1 MKKFISVMLLLS
13 LIFVL
18 SGVVIF
24 RTQISKPQNTPT
36 EKPAYIRPTPVA
48 HEPVE
53 NIVEP
58 VENPVE
64 NISETPEN
72 IVETETVEKPLAH
85 DVSLPDKTY
94 TDEELE
100 ILALIV
106 YQEAGGNRVSD
117 DTRRLVAQVFLNR
130 VNDSRFPDSF
140 YEVAT
145 AERQY
150 GRLHWTG
157 IVWPDRASSQTE
169 APAVERAYKI
179 AQEVLESDE
188 PVCPEGV
195 IFQAEFVQGEIY
207 AEQDGMYFC
216 FG

>member
-1 MKKFISVMLLLS
+1 MKKFVSGMLLLS

-18 SGVVIF
+18 SGAVMF
-24 RTQISKPQNTPT
+24 RTQVSEPKNTPA
-36 EKPAYIRPTPVA
+36 ENPVYAQPTPTV

-53 NIVEP
+53 NLV
-58 VENPVE
+58 
-64 NISETPEN
+64 
-72 IVETETVEKPLAH
+72 ETVEDSLVHSDPL
-85 DVSLPDKTY
+85 LDKTY

-106 YQEAGGNRVSD
+106 YQEAGGDRVSD
-117 DTRRLVAQVFLNR
+117 DTRRLVAQIFLNR

-145 AERQY
+145 AKRQY
-150 GRLHWTG
+150 GRLYWTG
-157 IVWPDRASSQTE
+157 IVWPERASSQAE
-169 APAVERAYKI
+169 AHAVERAYKI
-179 AQEVLESDE
+179 AQEVLESDD
-188 PVCPEGV
+188 PICPEDV
-195 IFQAEFVQGEIY
+195 IFQAEFVQGDIY

>member
-1 MKKFISVMLLLS
+1 MKKFISGMFLLS

-18 SGVVIF
+18 SGTIMF
-24 RTQISKPQNTPT
+24 RNQISEPQSEPEETTVCVQPSHDV
-36 EKPAYIRPTPVA
+36 RD
-48 HEPVE
+48 PVE
-53 NIVEP
+53 NIVE
-58 VENPVE
+58 
-64 NISETPEN
+64 
-72 IVETETVEKPLAH
+72 TVEESFVHSDPA
-85 DVSLPDKTY
+85 PDKTY

-106 YQEAGGNRVSD
+106 YQEAGEDRVSD

-150 GRLHWTG
+150 GRLYWTG
-157 IVWPDRASSQTE
+157 IVWPDRASSQVE
-169 APAVERAYKI
+169 AHAVERAYKI
-179 AQEVLESDE
+179 AQEVLESDD
-188 PVCPEGV
+188 PICPEDV
-195 IFQAEFVQGEIY
+195 IFQAEFVQGDIY

>member
-1 MKKFISVMLLLS
+1 MKKFISGMFLLS

-18 SGVVIF
+18 SGTIMF
-24 RTQISKPQNTPT
+24 RNQVSELQREPEETTVCVQPSHDV
-36 EKPAYIRPTPVA
+36 R
-48 HEPVE
+48 EPVE
-53 NIVEP
+53 NIVE
-58 VENPVE
+58 
-64 NISETPEN
+64 
-72 IVETETVEKPLAH
+72 TVEE
-85 DVSLPDKTY
+85 SLVHSDPAPDKTY

-106 YQEAGGNRVSD
+106 YQEAGEDRVSD

-150 GRLHWTG
+150 GRLYWTG
-157 IVWPDRASSQTE
+157 IVWPDRASSQVE
-169 APAVERAYKI
+169 AHAVERAYKI

-195 IFQAEFVQGEIY
+195 IFQAEFVQGDIY

>member
-1 MKKFISVMLLLS
+1 MKKFISGMLLLS
-13 LIFVL
+13 LIFIL
-18 SGVVIF
+18 SGIIML
-24 RTQISKPQNTPT
+24 RTQVDVPQDTP
-36 EKPAYIRPTPVA
+36 EEESVYVQPTPIV

-53 NIVEP
+53 NIVE
-58 VENPVE
+58 
-64 NISETPEN
+64 
-72 IVETETVEKPLAH
+72 TVEDSLVDSDP
-85 DVSLPDKTY
+85 LPDKTY
-94 TDEELE
+94 TDEELD

-106 YQEAGGNRVSD
+106 YQEAGGDGVSD

-145 AERQY
+145 EERQY
-150 GRLHWTG
+150 GRLYWTG
-157 IVWPDRASSQTE
+157 IVWPDRASSQAE
-169 APAVERAYKI
+169 AHAVERAYRI

>member
-1 MKKFISVMLLLS
+1 MKKFISGMFLLS

-18 SGVVIF
+18 SGTIMF
-24 RTQISKPQNTPT
+24 RNQVSEPQREPEETTVCVQPSHDV
-36 EKPAYIRPTPVA
+36 R
-48 HEPVE
+48 EPVE
-53 NIVEP
+53 NIVE
-58 VENPVE
+58 
-64 NISETPEN
+64 
-72 IVETETVEKPLAH
+72 TVEE
-85 DVSLPDKTY
+85 SLVHSDPAPDKTY

-106 YQEAGGNRVSD
+106 YQEAGEDRVSD

-150 GRLHWTG
+150 GRLYWTG
-157 IVWPDRASSQTE
+157 IVWPDRASSQVE
-169 APAVERAYKI
+169 AHAVERAYKI
-179 AQEVLESDE
+179 AQEVLESDD
-188 PVCPEGV
+188 PICPEDV
-195 IFQAEFVQGEIY
+195 IFQAEFVQGDIY

>member
-1 MKKFISVMLLLS
+1 MKKLISGMLLLS
-13 LIFVL
+13 MIFVL
-18 SGVVIF
+18 SGVIML
-24 RTQISKPQNTPT
+24 RTQVDEPQDTP
-36 EKPAYIRPTPVA
+36 EEESVYVQPTPIVR
-48 HEPVE
+48 EPVE

-58 VENPVE
+58 VEEPVE
-64 NISETPEN
+64 EPVVHVDSTSDK
-72 IVETETVEKPLAH
+72 TYTDSDKTYT
-85 DVSLPDKTY
+85 DSDKTY

-106 YQEAGGNRVSD
+106 YQEAGGDRVSD

-145 AERQY
+145 ANRQY
-150 GRLHWTG
+150 GRLYLTG
-157 IVWPDRASSQTE
+157 IVWPDRASSPVE
-169 APAVERAYKI
+169 GPAVGRAYKI

-188 PVCPEGV
+188 PICPEGV
-195 IFQAEFVQGEIY
+195 IFQAEFVQGDIY
-207 AEQDGMYFC
+207 AAQDGMYFC

>member
-1 MKKFISVMLLLS
+1 MKKLISGMLLLS

-18 SGVVIF
+18 SGIIML
-24 RTQISKPQNTPT
+24 RTQVDEPQDTPT
-36 EKPAYIRPTPVA
+36 EKPVYVQPNHAVY
-48 HEPVE
+48 EPVE
-53 NIVEP
+53 NIVE
-58 VENPVE
+58 
-64 NISETPEN
+64 
-72 IVETETVEKPLAH
+72 TVEE
-85 DVSLPDKTY
+85 SLVHSDPIPDKTY
-94 TDEELE
+94 TDEELD

-106 YQEAGGNRVSD
+106 YQEAGGDNVSD

-145 AERQY
+145 QERQY
-150 GRLHWTG
+150 GRLYWTG
-157 IVWPDRASSQTE
+157 IVWPDRASSQAE
-169 APAVERAYKI
+169 EHAVERAYKI

-188 PVCPEGV
+188 PICPEGV
-195 IFQAEFVQGEIY
+195 IFQSEFVQGDIY

>member
-1 MKKFISVMLLLS
+1 MKKFISGMFLLS

-18 SGVVIF
+18 SGTIMF
-24 RTQISKPQNTPT
+24 RNQVSELQREPEETTVCVHPSHDV
-36 EKPAYIRPTPVA
+36 R
-48 HEPVE
+48 EPVE
-53 NIVEP
+53 NIVE
-58 VENPVE
+58 
-64 NISETPEN
+64 
-72 IVETETVEKPLAH
+72 TVEE
-85 DVSLPDKTY
+85 SLVHSDPAPDKTY

-106 YQEAGGNRVSD
+106 YQEAGGDIVSD

-150 GRLHWTG
+150 GRLYWTG
-157 IVWPDRASSQTE
+157 IVWPDRASSQVE
-169 APAVERAYKI
+169 AHAVERAYKI

-195 IFQAEFVQGEIY
+195 IFQAEFVQGDIY

>member
-1 MKKFISVMLLLS
+1 MKKFISGMFLLS

-18 SGVVIF
+18 SGTIMF
-24 RTQISKPQNTPT
+24 RNQVSELQSEPEETTVCVQPSHD
-36 EKPAYIRPTPVA
+36 VC
-48 HEPVE
+48 EPVE
-53 NIVEP
+53 NIVE
-58 VENPVE
+58 
-64 NISETPEN
+64 
-72 IVETETVEKPLAH
+72 TVEE
-85 DVSLPDKTY
+85 SLVHSDPAPDKTY

-106 YQEAGGNRVSD
+106 YQEAGEDRVSD

-150 GRLHWTG
+150 GRLYWTG
-157 IVWPDRASSQTE
+157 IVWPDRASSQVE
-169 APAVERAYKI
+169 AHAVERAYKI
-179 AQEVLESDE
+179 AQEVLESNE
-188 PVCPEGV
+188 PICPEGV
-195 IFQAEFVQGEIY
+195 IFQAEFVQGDIY

>member
-1 MKKFISVMLLLS
+1 MKKLISGMILLS

-18 SGVVIF
+18 SGVIML
-24 RTQISKPQNTPT
+24 RTQVSEP
-36 EKPAYIRPTPVA
+36 RGTPVETTVCVKSS
-48 HEPVE
+48 HDVLEPV
-53 NIVEP
+53 
-58 VENPVE
+58 
-64 NISETPEN
+64 
-72 IVETETVEKPLAH
+72 ETVEK
-85 DVSLPDKTY
+85 SLVYSDPEPDKTY

-106 YQEAGGNRVSD
+106 YQEAGEDKVSD

-150 GRLHWTG
+150 GRLYWTG
-157 IVWPDRASSQTE
+157 IVWPDRASSQAE
-169 APAVERAYKI
+169 AHAVERAYKI

-195 IFQAEFVQGEIY
+195 IFQAEFVQGDIY

>member
-1 MKKFISVMLLLS
+1 MKKFISGMFLLS

-18 SGVVIF
+18 SGTIMF
-24 RTQISKPQNTPT
+24 RNQISEPQSEPEEMTVCVQPSHDV
-36 EKPAYIRPTPVA
+36 R
-48 HEPVE
+48 EPVE
-53 NIVEP
+53 NIVE
-58 VENPVE
+58 
-64 NISETPEN
+64 
-72 IVETETVEKPLAH
+72 TVEE
-85 DVSLPDKTY
+85 SLVHSDPAPDKTY

-106 YQEAGGNRVSD
+106 YQEAGEDRVSD

-150 GRLHWTG
+150 GRLYWTG
-157 IVWPDRASSQTE
+157 IVWPDRASSQVE
-169 APAVERAYKI
+169 AHAVERAYKI

-195 IFQAEFVQGEIY
+195 IFQAEFVQGDIY

>member
-1 MKKFISVMLLLS
+1 MKKFISGMFLLS

-18 SGVVIF
+18 SGTIMF
-24 RTQISKPQNTPT
+24 RNQVSELQREPEETTVCVQPSHDV
-36 EKPAYIRPTPVA
+36 R
-48 HEPVE
+48 EPVE
-53 NIVEP
+53 NIVE
-58 VENPVE
+58 
-64 NISETPEN
+64 
-72 IVETETVEKPLAH
+72 TVEE
-85 DVSLPDKTY
+85 SLVHSDPAPDKTY

-106 YQEAGGNRVSD
+106 YQEAGEDRVSD

-145 AERQY
+145 ADRQY
-150 GRLHWTG
+150 GRLYWTG
-157 IVWPDRASSQTE
+157 IVWPERASSQVE
-169 APAVERAYKI
+169 AHAVERAYKI
-179 AQEVLESDE
+179 AQEVLESDD
-188 PVCPEGV
+188 PICPEDV
-195 IFQAEFVQGEIY
+195 IFQAEFVQGDIY

>member
-1 MKKFISVMLLLS
+1 MKKFISGMLLLS

-18 SGVVIF
+18 SGIIML
-24 RTQISKPQNTPT
+24 RNQGDAPQDTP
-36 EKPAYIRPTPVA
+36 EEESVYVQPTPIV

-53 NIVEP
+53 NIVE
-58 VENPVE
+58 
-64 NISETPEN
+64 
-72 IVETETVEKPLAH
+72 TVEDSLVHSDP
-85 DVSLPDKTY
+85 LPDKTY
-94 TDEELE
+94 TDEELD

-106 YQEAGGNRVSD
+106 YQEAGGDRVSD

-145 AERQY
+145 EERQY
-150 GRLHWTG
+150 GRLYWTG
-157 IVWPDRASSQTE
+157 IVWPDRASSQAE
-169 APAVERAYKI
+169 AHAVERAYRI

-195 IFQAEFVQGEIY
+195 IFQAEFVQGDIY

>member
-1 MKKFISVMLLLS
+1 MKKFILGMLLLS

-18 SGVVIF
+18 SGIIML
-24 RTQISKPQNTPT
+24 RTQVDVPQDTP
-36 EKPAYIRPTPVA
+36 EEESVYVQPTPIV

-53 NIVEP
+53 NIVK
-58 VENPVE
+58 
-64 NISETPEN
+64 
-72 IVETETVEKPLAH
+72 TVEDSLVHSDP
-85 DVSLPDKTY
+85 LPDKTY
-94 TDEELE
+94 TDEELD

-106 YQEAGGNRVSD
+106 YQEAGGDRVSD

-150 GRLHWTG
+150 GRLYWTG
-157 IVWPDRASSQTE
+157 IVWPDRASSQVE
-169 APAVERAYKI
+169 AHAVERAYKI

-195 IFQAEFVQGEIY
+195 IFQAEFVQGDIY

>member
-1 MKKFISVMLLLS
+1 MKKFISGMFLLS

-18 SGVVIF
+18 SGTIMF
-24 RTQISKPQNTPT
+24 RNQVSELQREPEETTVCVHPSHDV
-36 EKPAYIRPTPVA
+36 R
-48 HEPVE
+48 EPVE
-53 NIVEP
+53 NIVE
-58 VENPVE
+58 
-64 NISETPEN
+64 
-72 IVETETVEKPLAH
+72 TVEDSLVHSDP
-85 DVSLPDKTY
+85 LPDKTY

-106 YQEAGGNRVSD
+106 YQEAGEDRVSD

-145 AERQY
+145 AKRQY
-150 GRLHWTG
+150 GRLYWTG
-157 IVWPDRASSQTE
+157 IVWPDRASSQAE
-169 APAVERAYKI
+169 AHAVERAYKI

-188 PVCPEGV
+188 PVCPESV
-195 IFQAEFVQGEIY
+195 IFQAEFVQGDIY

>member
-1 MKKFISVMLLLS
+1 MKKLISGMLLLS

-18 SGVVIF
+18 SGVIML
-24 RTQISKPQNTPT
+24 RTQVDEPQDTPT
-36 EKPAYIRPTPVA
+36 EKPVYVQPNHAV

-53 NIVEP
+53 NIVE
-58 VENPVE
+58 
-64 NISETPEN
+64 
-72 IVETETVEKPLAH
+72 TVEE
-85 DVSLPDKTY
+85 SLVHSDPIPDKTY

-106 YQEAGGNRVSD
+106 YQEAGGDIVSD

-145 AERQY
+145 EERQY
-150 GRLHWTG
+150 GRLYWTG
-157 IVWPDRASSQTE
+157 IVWPDRASSQEE
-169 APAVERAYKI
+169 AHAVERAYKI
-179 AQEVLESDE
+179 AQEVLESKE

-195 IFQAEFVQGEIY
+195 IFQAEFVQVDIY
-207 AEQDGMYFC
+207 AQQDGMYFC

>member
-1 MKKFISVMLLLS
+1 MKKFISGMLLLS

-18 SGVVIF
+18 SGVIMLRNQVDV
-24 RTQISKPQNTPT
+24 PQDTP
-36 EKPAYIRPTPVA
+36 EEESVYVQPTPIV

-53 NIVEP
+53 NIVE
-58 VENPVE
+58 
-64 NISETPEN
+64 
-72 IVETETVEKPLAH
+72 TVEE
-85 DVSLPDKTY
+85 SLVHSDPIPDKTY

-106 YQEAGGNRVSD
+106 YQEAGGDIVSD

-145 AERQY
+145 EERQY
-150 GRLHWTG
+150 GRLYWTG
-157 IVWPDRASSQTE
+157 IVWPDRASSQEE
-169 APAVERAYKI
+169 AHAVERAYKI

-188 PVCPEGV
+188 PICPEGV

>member
-1 MKKFISVMLLLS
+1 MKKFISGMFLLS

-18 SGVVIF
+18 SGTIMLRNQVSELQSEPEETTVCVQPSHDV
-24 RTQISKPQNTPT
+24 R
-36 EKPAYIRPTPVA
+36 
-48 HEPVE
+48 EPVE
-53 NIVEP
+53 NIVE
-58 VENPVE
+58 
-64 NISETPEN
+64 
-72 IVETETVEKPLAH
+72 TVEE
-85 DVSLPDKTY
+85 SLVHSDPAPDKTY

-106 YQEAGGNRVSD
+106 YQEAGGDGVSD

-150 GRLHWTG
+150 GRLYWTG
-157 IVWPDRASSQTE
+157 IVWPDRASSQVE
-169 APAVERAYKI
+169 AHAVERAYKI

-188 PVCPEGV
+188 PVCPEDV
-195 IFQAEFVQGEIY
+195 IFQAEFVQGDIY

>member
-1 MKKFISVMLLLS
+1 MKKLISGMLLLS
-13 LIFVL
+13 MIFVL
-18 SGVVIF
+18 SGVIML
-24 RTQISKPQNTPT
+24 RTQVDEPQDTPT
-36 EKPAYIRPTPVA
+36 EKPVYVQPNHDV

-53 NIVEP
+53 NIVE
-58 VENPVE
+58 
-64 NISETPEN
+64 
-72 IVETETVEKPLAH
+72 TVEE
-85 DVSLPDKTY
+85 SLVHSDPIPDKTY

-106 YQEAGGNRVSD
+106 YQEAGGDIVSD

-145 AERQY
+145 EERQY
-150 GRLHWTG
+150 GRLYWTG
-157 IVWPDRASSQTE
+157 IVWPDRASSQEE
-169 APAVERAYKI
+169 AHAVERAYKI
-179 AQEVLESDE
+179 AQEVLESNE

-195 IFQAEFVQGEIY
+195 IFQAEFAQGDIY

>member
-1 MKKFISVMLLLS
+1 MKKFISGMLLLS
-13 LIFVL
+13 LIFIL
-18 SGVVIF
+18 SGIIML
-24 RTQISKPQNTPT
+24 RTQVDVPQDTP
-36 EKPAYIRPTPVA
+36 EEESVYVQPTPIV

-53 NIVEP
+53 NIVE
-58 VENPVE
+58 
-64 NISETPEN
+64 
-72 IVETETVEKPLAH
+72 TVEDSLVDSDP
-85 DVSLPDKTY
+85 LPDKTY
-94 TDEELE
+94 TDEELD

-106 YQEAGGNRVSD
+106 YQEAGGDGVSD

-145 AERQY
+145 EERQY
-150 GRLHWTG
+150 GRLYWTG
-157 IVWPDRASSQTE
+157 IVWPDRASSQAE
-169 APAVERAYKI
+169 AHAVERAYTI

-188 PVCPEGV
+188 PICPEGV

>member
-1 MKKFISVMLLLS
+1 MKKFISGILLLS
-13 LIFVL
+13 LIFIL
-18 SGVVIF
+18 SGIIML
-24 RTQISKPQNTPT
+24 RTQVDVPQDTP
-36 EKPAYIRPTPVA
+36 EEESVYVQPTPIV

-53 NIVEP
+53 NIVE
-58 VENPVE
+58 
-64 NISETPEN
+64 
-72 IVETETVEKPLAH
+72 TVE
-85 DVSLPDKTY
+85 DSLVHSDPPPDKTY
-94 TDEELE
+94 TDEELD

-106 YQEAGGNRVSD
+106 YQEAGGDRVSD

-150 GRLHWTG
+150 GRLYWTG
-157 IVWPDRASSQTE
+157 IVWPDRASSQEE
-169 APAVERAYKI
+169 AHAVERAYRI

-188 PVCPEGV
+188 PICPEGV
-195 IFQAEFVQGEIY
+195 IFQAEFVQGDIY

>member
-1 MKKFISVMLLLS
+1 MKKFISGMFLLS

-18 SGVVIF
+18 SGTIMF
-24 RTQISKPQNTPT
+24 RNQVSELQREPEETTVCVHPSND
-36 EKPAYIRPTPVA
+36 VC
-48 HEPVE
+48 EPVE
-53 NIVEP
+53 NIVE
-58 VENPVE
+58 
-64 NISETPEN
+64 
-72 IVETETVEKPLAH
+72 TVEE
-85 DVSLPDKTY
+85 SLVHSDPAPDKTY

-106 YQEAGGNRVSD
+106 YQEAGEDRVSD

-150 GRLHWTG
+150 GRLYWTG
-157 IVWPDRASSQTE
+157 IVWPERASSPAETH
-169 APAVERAYKI
+169 AVERAYKI
-179 AQEVLESDE
+179 AQEVLESDD
-188 PVCPEGV
+188 PICPEDV
-195 IFQAEFVQGEIY
+195 IFQAEFVQGDIY

>member
-1 MKKFISVMLLLS
+1 MKKLISGMLILS

-18 SGVVIF
+18 SGVIML
-24 RTQISKPQNTPT
+24 RTQVSEPRG
-36 EKPAYIRPTPVA
+36 EPVETTVCVQPP
-48 HEPVE
+48 HDVREPVE
-53 NIVEP
+53 NIVE
-58 VENPVE
+58 
-64 NISETPEN
+64 
-72 IVETETVEKPLAH
+72 TVEK
-85 DVSLPDKTY
+85 SLVHSNPAPDKTY

-106 YQEAGGNRVSD
+106 YQEAGGDRVSD

-150 GRLHWTG
+150 GRLYWTG
-157 IVWPDRASSQTE
+157 IVWPERASSQAE
-169 APAVERAYKI
+169 AHAVERAYKI

-188 PVCPEGV
+188 PICPEGV

>member
-1 MKKFISVMLLLS
+1 MKKFISGMLLLS

-18 SGVVIF
+18 SGIIML
-24 RTQISKPQNTPT
+24 RTQVDEPQDTPE
-36 EKPAYIRPTPVA
+36 EKSVYVQPTPIV

-53 NIVEP
+53 NIVE
-58 VENPVE
+58 
-64 NISETPEN
+64 
-72 IVETETVEKPLAH
+72 TVEDSLVHSDP
-85 DVSLPDKTY
+85 LPDKTY
-94 TDEELE
+94 TDEELD

-106 YQEAGGNRVSD
+106 YQEAGGDRVSD

-150 GRLHWTG
+150 GRLYWTG
-157 IVWPDRASSQTE
+157 IVWPDRASSQSE
-169 APAVERAYKI
+169 SHAVERAYKI

-188 PVCPEGV
+188 PICPEGV
-195 IFQAEFVQGEIY
+195 IFQAEFVQGDIY

>member
-1 MKKFISVMLLLS
+1 MKKFISGMFLLS

-18 SGVVIF
+18 SGTIMF
-24 RTQISKPQNTPT
+24 RNQVSELQREPEETTVCVQPSHDV
-36 EKPAYIRPTPVA
+36 R
-48 HEPVE
+48 EPVE
-53 NIVEP
+53 NIVE
-58 VENPVE
+58 
-64 NISETPEN
+64 
-72 IVETETVEKPLAH
+72 TVEE
-85 DVSLPDKTY
+85 SLVHSDPAPDKTY

-106 YQEAGGNRVSD
+106 YQEAGEDRVSD

-150 GRLHWTG
+150 GRLYWTG
-157 IVWPDRASSQTE
+157 IVWPDRASSQAE
-169 APAVERAYKI
+169 AHAVERAYKI
-179 AQEVLESDE
+179 AQEVLESDD
-188 PVCPEGV
+188 PICPEDV
-195 IFQAEFVQGEIY
+195 IFQAEFVQGDIY

>member
-1 MKKFISVMLLLS
+1 MKKFISGMFLLS

-18 SGVVIF
+18 SGTIMF
-24 RTQISKPQNTPT
+24 RNQVSELHREPEETTVCVQPSHDV
-36 EKPAYIRPTPVA
+36 R
-48 HEPVE
+48 EPVE
-53 NIVEP
+53 NIE
-58 VENPVE
+58 
-64 NISETPEN
+64 
-72 IVETETVEKPLAH
+72 ETVEE
-85 DVSLPDKTY
+85 SLVHSDPALDKTY

-106 YQEAGGNRVSD
+106 YQEAGEDRVSD

-150 GRLHWTG
+150 GRLYWTG
-157 IVWPDRASSQTE
+157 IVWPDRASSQVE
-169 APAVERAYKI
+169 AHAVERAYKI
-179 AQEVLESDE
+179 AQEVLESDD
-188 PVCPEGV
+188 PICPEDV
-195 IFQAEFVQGEIY
+195 IFQAEFVQGDIY

>member
-1 MKKFISVMLLLS
+1 MKKFISGMLLLS

-18 SGVVIF
+18 SGIIML
-24 RTQISKPQNTPT
+24 RTQVDVPQDTPEEESVYVQPTPT
-36 EKPAYIRPTPVA
+36 P

-53 NIVEP
+53 NIVE
-58 VENPVE
+58 
-64 NISETPEN
+64 
-72 IVETETVEKPLAH
+72 TVEKSLVHSDP
-85 DVSLPDKTY
+85 LPDKTY

-106 YQEAGGNRVSD
+106 YQEAGGDRVSD

-145 AERQY
+145 SERQY
-150 GRLHWTG
+150 GRLYWTG
-157 IVWPDRASSQTE
+157 IVWPDRASSQAE
-169 APAVERAYKI
+169 AHAVERAYKI

-195 IFQAEFVQGEIY
+195 IFQAEFVQGDIY

>member
-1 MKKFISVMLLLS
+1 MKKFVSGMLLLS

-18 SGVVIF
+18 SGIIMLRNQVDV
-24 RTQISKPQNTPT
+24 PQDPP
-36 EKPAYIRPTPVA
+36 EDESVYVQPTPIV

-53 NIVEP
+53 NIVKP
-58 VENPVE
+58 V
-64 NISETPEN
+64 EN
-72 IVETETVEKPLAH
+72 IVETAEDSLVDSDP
-85 DVSLPDKTY
+85 LPDKTY

-106 YQEAGGNRVSD
+106 YQEAGGDGVSD

-145 AERQY
+145 ANRQY
-150 GRLHWTG
+150 GRLYLTG
-157 IVWPDRASSQTE
+157 IVWPDRASSPAE
-169 APAVERAYKI
+169 GPAVGRAYKI

-188 PVCPEGV
+188 PICPEGV
-195 IFQAEFVQGEIY
+195 IFQAEFVQGDIY
-207 AEQDGMYFC
+207 AAQDGMYFC

>member
-1 MKKFISVMLLLS
+1 MKKFVSGMLLLS

-18 SGVVIF
+18 SGIIIL
-24 RTQISKPQNTPT
+24 RTQVSEPEDTPS
-36 EKPAYIRPTPVA
+36 EESVYVQPTPIV

-53 NIVEP
+53 NIVE
-58 VENPVE
+58 
-64 NISETPEN
+64 
-72 IVETETVEKPLAH
+72 TVEDSLVHSDP
-85 DVSLPDKTY
+85 LPDKTY
-94 TDEELE
+94 TDEELD

-106 YQEAGGNRVSD
+106 YQEAGGDGVSD

-150 GRLHWTG
+150 GRLYWTG
-157 IVWPDRASSQTE
+157 IVWPDRASSQAE
-169 APAVERAYKI
+169 AHAVERAYRI

-195 IFQAEFVQGEIY
+195 IFQAEFVQGDIY

>member
-1 MKKFISVMLLLS
+1 MKKLILGMLLLS
-13 LIFVL
+13 MIFAL
-18 SGVVIF
+18 SGVIML
-24 RTQISKPQNTPT
+24 RTQVDVRQDTT
-36 EKPAYIRPTPVA
+36 EEESVYVQPTPIV

-53 NIVEP
+53 NIVE
-58 VENPVE
+58 
-64 NISETPEN
+64 
-72 IVETETVEKPLAH
+72 TVE
-85 DVSLPDKTY
+85 DSLVHSDPSPDKTY

-106 YQEAGGNRVSD
+106 YQEAGGDKVSD

-145 AERQY
+145 AKRQY
-150 GRLHWTG
+150 GRLYWTG
-157 IVWPDRASSQTE
+157 IVWPDRASSQAE
-169 APAVERAYKI
+169 AHAVERAYKI

>member
-1 MKKFISVMLLLS
+1 MKKFISGMFLLS

-18 SGVVIF
+18 SGTIMF
-24 RTQISKPQNTPT
+24 RNQVSELQSEPEETNVCVQPSHD
-36 EKPAYIRPTPVA
+36 VC
-48 HEPVE
+48 EPVE
-53 NIVEP
+53 NIVE
-58 VENPVE
+58 
-64 NISETPEN
+64 
-72 IVETETVEKPLAH
+72 TVEK
-85 DVSLPDKTY
+85 SLVHSDPEPDKTY

-106 YQEAGGNRVSD
+106 YQEAGGDRVSD

-145 AERQY
+145 ADRQY
-150 GRLHWTG
+150 GRLYWTG
-157 IVWPDRASSQTE
+157 IVWPDRASAQAE
-169 APAVERAYKI
+169 EHAVERAYKI

-188 PVCPEGV
+188 PVCPEDV
-195 IFQAEFVQGEIY
+195 IFQAEFVQGDIY